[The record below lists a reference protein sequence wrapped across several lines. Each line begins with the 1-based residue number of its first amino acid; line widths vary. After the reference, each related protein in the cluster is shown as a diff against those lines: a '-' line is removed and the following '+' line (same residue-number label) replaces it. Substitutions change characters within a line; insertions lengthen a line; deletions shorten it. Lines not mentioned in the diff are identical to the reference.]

1 MEECPK
7 QMGEECVHRVH
18 AGSGDERREC
28 FMTDIG
34 VMEKARIGEERRDS
48 TALQFRVDVGNGR

>member
-1 MEECPK
+1 MEECPE
-7 QMGEECVHRVH
+7 QMGDECVRRVH
-18 AGSGDERREC
+18 AGSRDERRES

-34 VMEKARIGEERRDS
+34 VMEKAGIGEERRNS